1 METKKHKN
9 TTSTKEKKEI
19 DIENKNKQHE
29 YDKDGN
35 IIVDL
40 SIRNDV
46 DFLSPYSLNGLPTIS
61 HEIGDFI
68 ESSTKTFPPK
78 QKLTLRF
85 HGMNV
90 NNKEKETYKKAIK
103 DYYQDKY
110 LHMQQKIKKNN
121 LFSLLFFIIGT
132 LVIALALTIDFK
144 VWSEVIDILA
154 WVLLWEAMDI
164 FLFRNLEN
172 RHDKNRYLKF
182 TTMNVEFY
190 S

>member
-1 METKKHKN
+1 MATKKQKN
-9 TTSTKEKKEI
+9 ITTNKEKKEI
-19 DIENKNKQHE
+19 DNENKNKQHE

-35 IIVDL
+35 IIVNL
-40 SIRNDV
+40 SIRDNV
-46 DFLSPYSLNGLPTIS
+46 NFLSPYSLNGLPTIS
-61 HEIGDFI
+61 QDVGDFI

-121 LFSLLFFIIGT
+121 LFAFIFFLIGT
-132 LVIALALTIDFK
+132 LVVALALAIDFK
-144 VWSEVIDILA
+144 VWSEIIDILA
-154 WVLLWEAMDI
+154 WVLLWESMDI

-182 TTMNVEFY
+182 TTMNIEFY